1 MRATSIAA
9 AISGLG
15 LILAVVAPVFALDKS
30 NMPAPVRPTK
40 VSPTNL
46 SESEC
51 TQLGGKVST
60 ETLGVCNSSR
70 VCQTKDENG
79 KTHSVCINS
88 R

>member
-1 MRATSIAA
+1 MRATSVAA
-9 AISGLG
+9 FIVGLG
-15 LILAVVAPVFALDKS
+15 MFVAFAAPASAIDKPDKPV
-30 NMPAPVRPTK
+30 PVRPTK

>member
-1 MRATSIAA
+1 MTSRSFAA
-9 AISGLG
+9 LMAGFGLF
-15 LILAVVAPVFALDKS
+15 VVFAAPASAIDKP
-30 NMPAPVRPTK
+30 NKPAPAQPTK
-40 VSPTNL
+40 MSPTKL

-60 ETLGVCNSSR
+60 EELGVCNSHR

-79 KTHSVCINS
+79 KSHAVCINS